1 MRIDELK
8 ILTPKRSKKQYGGW
22 EGFFPYYA
30 GYPLRF
36 ADELIRS
43 ARLAPKSVVFDPWNG
58 SGTTTYAAADAGYY
72 AIGYDLNPVMVA
84 VARARSLPF
93 TEADSLGPL
102 LRRVTEEAFGGRS
115 AVEDDALKSW
125 FADETATEIRQ
136 LERGIRSLLVGEQTI
151 TTAGV
156 RLEMLSS
163 IAAAFYVALFSAVR
177 QSARRFLTTNPTW
190 IKKPRQDDR
199 LALEAGLITG
209 AFMGAVVSMAEAL
222 VLRRNQS
229 AQVRPLAEAN
239 IQNLDST
246 KTAPA
251 DETVDLILSSP
262 PYCTRIDYVSS
273 TRLELAVMGS
283 LVKDTENVLRRS
295 MLGSPLAP
303 TSEDTVDPEWGP
315 ACTDFLQRVREHP
328 SKASSGYYYRTH
340 LDYFRKLHA
349 AIGRMVP
356 SIKAGGAGVFVVQ
369 DSHYKNVHN
378 PVAKIFAEMAESE
391 GLTLQRQVDFEL
403 SRTMASRHPHAKTY
417 RATSKATESVLCFLK
432 PN

>member
-1 MRIDELK
+1 MRIEDLK

-43 ARLAPKSVVFDPWNG
+43 AKLAPKSVVYDPWNG

-93 TEADSLGPL
+93 SEADSLGPL
-102 LRRVTEEAFGGRS
+102 LRQVAEQALSDKRS
-115 AVEDDALKSW
+115 IDEDALRSW

-151 TTAGV
+151 TAGGV
-156 RLEMLSS
+156 RLQMLSAM
-163 IAAAFYVALFSAVR
+163 AAAFYVALFSAVR
-177 QSARRFLTTNPTW
+177 QSAKQFLTTNPTW
-190 IKKPRQDDR
+190 IKKPRPADR
-199 LALEAGLITG
+199 LALENGSITG
-209 AFMGAVVSMAEAL
+209 AFIGAVVSMAEAL

-229 AQVRPLAEAN
+229 IREKPLAEAD
-239 IQNLDST
+239 IQNLDSS
-246 KTAPA
+246 KVAPA
-251 DETVDLILSSP
+251 DKTVDLILSSP

-273 TRLELAVMGS
+273 TRLELAVMEP
-283 LVKDTENVLRRS
+283 LVEHSENVLRRS

-303 TSEDTVDPEWGP
+303 SSEGSIDSDWGD
-315 ACTDFLQRVREHP
+315 ACGRFLRSVREHP

-340 LDYFRKLHA
+340 VDYFRKLHA
-349 AIGRMVP
+349 AIRRMTP
-356 SIKAGGAGVFVVQ
+356 SMKDGAIGVFVVQ
-369 DSHYKNVHN
+369 DSYYKNVHN
-378 PVAKIFAEMAESE
+378 PVAKIFAEMAESQ
-391 GLTLQRQVDFEL
+391 GLGLHRQVDFSL

-417 RATSKATESVLCFLK
+417 RATSKATESVLCFRK
-432 PN
+432 FS